1 MKTASQLINEL
12 KALQEKYGEDFLIRV
27 TAADYYSH
35 YGKDVEEDF
44 STFFNGD
51 FLTLTYKLKAEKDF
65 VTDEIMQPKITFRKS
80 KY

>member
-27 TAADYYSH
+27 TTADYYSH
-35 YGKDVEEDF
+35 YGKDVEDNFE
-44 STFFNGD
+44 TFFNGD
-51 FLTLTYKLKAEKDF
+51 FMTLTFKLKAEKDF

>member
-35 YGKDVEEDF
+35 YGKDVEDNFE
-44 STFFNGD
+44 TFFNGD

>member
-12 KALQEKYGEDFLIRV
+12 KALQEKYGENFLIRV

-44 STFFNGD
+44 STHFNGD
-51 FLTLTYKLKAEKDF
+51 FLTLTYKLKAKKDF